1 MVLMQMCHQC
11 MVGIFAGLSKA
22 SQLFQCHPRIASE
35 RSSKTLLSISIEADG
50 LFVRSKQYVT
60 RFALHDISP
69 LDGSGAQRV
78 RPALFEW
85 LVYCDGFF
93 LALAGRLA
101 S

>member
-1 MVLMQMCHQC
+1 MFLTPMLYQGI
-11 MVGIFAGLSKA
+11 VGIFAGLSKA

-78 RPALFEW
+78 RPALFER

-93 LALAGRLA
+93 LVPAGRYAL
-101 S
+101 

>member
-1 MVLMQMCHQC
+1 MFLMQMCHQC
-11 MVGIFAGLSKA
+11 MVGISAGLSKA
-22 SQLFQCHPRIASE
+22 SQLLQGHPRIASE
-35 RSSKTLLSISIEADG
+35 PSSKALLGMSIEADG

-78 RPALFEW
+78 RPALFER

-93 LALAGRLA
+93 LVPAGRYA